1 MNHSPY
7 TYKAIVKR
15 VVDGDTLVVDIDL
28 GFHMNLMGQS
38 LRMARVNAPETKG
51 VTASAGLHSKDE
63 LTKKLEG
70 KEVVLRTFRSGEDKY
85 GRMLAE
91 VFLGDECVNDWLL
104 KEGLAVPFMV

>member
-7 TYKAIVKR
+7 TYKAVVKR

-51 VTASAGLHSKDE
+51 ITTSAGLHSKVE

-104 KEGLAVPFMV
+104 KEGLAVPFMT